1 MLNYIATVSTNQKF
15 ISTSKFNRIFGTS
28 EASFISYN
36 FNQSSPA
43 NSVGKL
49 FPHVETRLLNQDDD
63 AVGLLAVRSEMVF
76 SGYVGQSNQEGHGLK
91 QATSLILKSTFVLV
105 GRESDRIIVGD

>member
-1 MLNYIATVSTNQKF
+1 MLNYIATVSTNQHF

-43 NSVGKL
+43 HSVGKL

-76 SGYVGQSNQEGHGLK
+76 SGYVGQSNQEGSWIK
-91 QATSLILKSTFVLV
+91 T
-105 GRESDRIIVGD
+105 GDFAYIKNQHLF

>member
-1 MLNYIATVSTNQKF
+1 MLNYIATVSTNQHF

-43 NSVGKL
+43 HSVGKL

-76 SGYVGQSNQEGHGLK
+76 SGYVGQSNQEGSWIK
-91 QATSLILKSTFVLV
+91 T
-105 GRESDRIIVGD
+105 GDFAYIKINICFSR